1 MLIVENQAQ
10 SSNVEEVLNFVKGT
24 YENDDLKIFVS
35 SVSEV
40 LKIVFKTGMEPN
52 EGISNLIF
60 CVLSSFYPEL
70 FESIK
75 KEEEQKALEKKELEE
90 KKGDKAKF

>member
-1 MLIVENQAQ
+1 
-10 SSNVEEVLNFVKGT
+10 
-24 YENDDLKIFVS
+24 
-35 SVSEV
+35 
-40 LKIVFKTGMEPN
+40 MEPN